1 MRKVVY
7 YLSTC
12 DTCKKIMSQ
21 LDLHDFTKI
30 DIKDNPLSEPQ
41 LLELYVITESY
52 EELFN
57 KRAIKYRSLGLNQQN
72 LSEDD
77 YKKYLLEEYTF
88 LKRPV
93 FLENGQLYIGN
104 SKAVVE
110 KLKERFGKKN

>member
-21 LDLHDFTKI
+21 LALNDFEKI
-30 DIKDNPLSEPQ
+30 DIKNNPLTEPQ

-57 KRAIKYRSLGLNQQN
+57 KRAIKYRSLGLNQQSLTEN
-72 LSEDD
+72 DL
-77 YKKYLLEEYTF
+77 KKLLLEEYTF

-93 FLENGQLYIGN
+93 FLVNGHLYIGN
-104 SKAVVE
+104 AKSTVE
-110 KLKERFGKKN
+110 KLKAHFGK